1 MNVSNIIVCQFPQV
15 PEASDEEKAQ
25 DSELREAFKQISGED
40 LEIDAY
46 ELRDILNTAFMKGKE
61 NVFRFYSALAMGW
74 LLPLFQTVLEKVTR
88 WPIYFHK
95 EEVLPPI
102 DIFQC

>member
-1 MNVSNIIVCQFPQV
+1 MNVSDIIVRQFPQV

-61 NVFRFYSALAMGW
+61 NVFR
-74 LLPLFQTVLEKVTR
+74 
-88 WPIYFHK
+88 IYLH
-95 EEVLPPI
+95 
-102 DIFQC
+102 